1 MRACPQRAHAA
12 GPFLRAAREGAG
24 ADGLSVAAHGERGR
38 SAAGVHEIEI
48 LVAVACASPGADM
61 MRACKSRRGREARKS
76 WRGCDARKSR
86 RGCEKHTWQGRLV
99 GSSAHRRPAS
109 VCLVARCVVASKEG
123 NRRCPKGAAA
133 DIRTKGGGC
142 ACRVVVGRW
151 CCEPVVYRRDSLQRT
166 RAAERRCWG
175 TVLGGTPDTG
185 ALSLA
190 FGDLWSGF
198 RVHPV
203 VSDGG
208 RDHRPV

>member
-24 ADGLSVAAHGERGR
+24 ADGLSVAAHSERGR

-123 NRRCPKGAAA
+123 NRRCPKVLLLIFARRAGAA
-133 DIRTKGGGC
+133 
-142 ACRVVVGRW
+142 
-151 CCEPVVYRRDSLQRT
+151 
-166 RAAERRCWG
+166 
-175 TVLGGTPDTG
+175 
-185 ALSLA
+185 
-190 FGDLWSGF
+190 
-198 RVHPV
+198 PV
-203 VSDGG
+203 VSWSADGVVSPSFIAAILCSAHALPNAG
-208 RDHRPV
+208 AGARYSGVLRILGHCRSRLGTYGQGSGYTQ